1 MSIKV
6 IIKIK
11 FEEET
16 TKEQHKMFCSVIRK
30 DDWAKDSKINN
41 CWKATFN
48 DGVTEAA
55 ALNVIRHDVD
65 RASKKSKMY
74 NYKLMVQVGEEILE
88 PFENFKPPAKK

>member
-6 IIKIK
+6 IINLK
-11 FEEET
+11 FEEEST
-16 TKEQHKMFCSVIRK
+16 EEQFRIFCSVIRK
-30 DDWAKDSKINN
+30 DDWAKDSEIAN

-48 DGVTEAA
+48 DGVTEAG

-65 RASKKSKMY
+65 RASKKSKIY
-74 NYKLMVQVGEEILE
+74 NYKLMVQMGDEVLE